1 MRTATARSLSI
12 RAAVLLLVLGTL
24 LPGCGGGG
32 SKAPA
37 PALDLAGRMDAY
49 LQAAHKLNWF
59 SGSVLVAR
67 GGQVLLSRGYGM
79 ANYELDVPNTPQTK
93 FRLGSVTKQFTSMI
107 IMQLEA
113 QGKLKVTDTLK
124 TYFPDYPKG
133 DKITIRNLLT
143 HTSGIHDYTGLPD
156 YAKLQSLPTT
166 ALQIVERFKN
176 LPLDFAPGEKLSYSN
191 SGYVLLGAII
201 EKVTGG
207 SYEKYLQEAIFQPV
221 GMADSGYDHAG
232 PIIKNRASGY
242 EFADDKMANSSYI
255 DMSVPFSAGALYST
269 VEDLYKWDRALYTEK
284 LLPKASL
291 EQMFTPF
298 ESKGVLSTAPGLSK
312 ENYGY
317 GWMIN
322 SYAGHKDIHHSG
334 GVNGF
339 TTDIQRFTDDDAC
352 VIVLNNSM
360 TVYTGVVSNALAD
373 YLFGQTVEM
382 PKEKEFIK
390 VPAAIL
396 DTYAGQYQPEGA
408 AFVFTIVREGEGLF
422 VQVPGQPRMG
432 LSAESETKFFIKNV
446 NLGVTFVK
454 DATGKVTHFLLI
466 QGKQE
471 TKVIRQK

>member
-32 SKAPA
+32 QQAPA

-49 LQAAHKLNWF
+49 LKAAHKLNWF

-67 GGQVLLSRGYGM
+67 GGQIVLSRGYGM

-93 FRLGSVTKQFTSMI
+93 FRLGSVTKQFTSMA

-124 TYFPDYPKG
+124 TFFPDYPKG
-133 DKITIRNLLT
+133 DKITIRHLLT
-143 HTSGIHDYTGLPD
+143 HTSGIPNFTASPEYEKTMT
-156 YAKLQSLPTT
+156 LPTT
-166 ALQIVERFKN
+166 PLEAVGKFKSM
-176 LPLDFAPGEKLSYSN
+176 PLEFAPGEKLAYSN
-191 SGYVLLGAII
+191 SGYVILGAII
-201 EKVTGG
+201 EKASGTT
-207 SYEKYLQEAIFQPV
+207 YEKFVRENIFQPL
-221 GMADSGYDHAG
+221 GMNDSGYDHFEE
-232 PIIKNRASGY
+232 IIKNRASGY
-242 EFADDKMANSSYI
+242 EYPDGKRANTRYL
-255 DMSVPFSAGALYST
+255 DMSIPYAAGSLYSS

-291 EQMFTPF
+291 DQMFTPYDF
-298 ESKGVLSTAPGLSK
+298 KGTLSAVPGLNK
-312 ENYGY
+312 DTYGY

-322 SYAGHKDIHHSG
+322 LFAGRKEIHHSG

-339 TTDIQRFTDDDAC
+339 TTDILRFPDDDAC

-360 TVYTGVVSNALAD
+360 TAYTGEVSTALAN
-373 YLFGQTVEM
+373 YLFDQAVEM
-382 PKEKEFIK
+382 PVEKKTIT
-390 VPAAIL
+390 VPAAVL
-396 DTYAGQYQPEGA
+396 DAYAGRYQPEGA
-408 AFVFTIVREGEGLF
+408 PIVFTLVHEGDGLF
-422 VQVPGQPRMG
+422 VQVPGQPRMV
-432 LSAESETKFFIKNV
+432 LSAETETKFFIPNM

-454 DATGKVTHFLLI
+454 DEKGTVTHFVLL

-471 TKVIRQK
+471 TKAIRLK